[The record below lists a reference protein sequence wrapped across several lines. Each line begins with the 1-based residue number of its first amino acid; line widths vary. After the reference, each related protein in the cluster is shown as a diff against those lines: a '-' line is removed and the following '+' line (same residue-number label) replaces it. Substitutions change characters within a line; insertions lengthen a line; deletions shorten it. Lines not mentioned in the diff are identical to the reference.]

1 MLCTLI
7 CFMVLHSLVI
17 RRLFYTHLTIHLV
30 LKPIHYIQNQSSF
43 IFMVCLSSRNS
54 SNIIRLVNLS
64 IFQVASERLFP
75 ILHPV
80 NLDIMCSPNTFY
92 ELYLACPCS
101 SIVQQFGICTTQI
114 SLVYPTHCNDK
125 AYPSYVKLLQDKIK
139 SVDTL
144 HYGCGYL
151 FINGVQMRNTHATT
165 LKSMTQQ
172 IYRTIDIAR
181 LYIKYVLGIHG

>member
-7 CFMVLHSLVI
+7 CFMVLPSLVI

-43 IFMVCLSSRNS
+43 IFMVYLSSRNS
-54 SNIIRLVNLS
+54 NNIIRLVNLGIS
-64 IFQVASERLFP
+64 KLRPNDYSLSYI
-75 ILHPV
+75 PV

-114 SLVYPTHCNDK
+114 SLVYPTHCNE
-125 AYPSYVKLLQDKIK
+125 A
-139 SVDTL
+139 
-144 HYGCGYL
+144 
-151 FINGVQMRNTHATT
+151 
-165 LKSMTQQ
+165 
-172 IYRTIDIAR
+172 
-181 LYIKYVLGIHG
+181 